1 MNTMGMAD
9 AVTKQYMKENT
20 VFADAFNF
28 LLYNGENV
36 ILPQTLRELDTAEVV
51 IPFTVDDKGK
61 KQAQAVQKYR
71 DIKE

>member
-28 LLYNGENV
+28 LLYME
-36 ILPQTLRELDTAEVV
+36 
-51 IPFTVDDKGK
+51 KM
-61 KQAQAVQKYR
+61 
-71 DIKE
+71 

>member
-28 LLYNGENV
+28 LLYNGENQGY
-36 ILPQTLRELDTAEVV
+36 IENDYSNDR
-51 IPFTVDDKGK
+51 
-61 KQAQAVQKYR
+61 
-71 DIKE
+71 

>member
-28 LLYNGENV
+28 LLYNGCLLYTSDAADE
-36 ILPQTLRELDTAEVV
+36 
-51 IPFTVDDKGK
+51 
-61 KQAQAVQKYR
+61 
-71 DIKE
+71 